1 MQYKTKYNIF
11 LSLIL
16 MCLLWTMIF
25 VPANAAPRVQD
36 TGDKLVI
43 VIDPGH
49 GGENMGTIAGA
60 TPEKQMT
67 LATAEAMY
75 RELLQFDNVEVHM
88 TRFEDKDLTLKERAE
103 FAQSVD
109 ADFLFSLHY
118 NASEYHTLFGS
129 EVWVSCVPEY
139 NVYGYQFG
147 YLQMQAMQEKG
158 LFLRGVKTRIND
170 DGTDYYGIIRE
181 SAALSVP
188 AVIIEYCHVDEERD
202 LPFCELEED
211 WITFGQSTAHTV
223 AKYFGLSSTTQGID
237 YSEESNQLP
246 KVTEN
251 RRVQSTLR
259 DETSPDVCMIELL
272 KADYDTGEINIQV
285 TATDYDSS
293 LMYYDYSI
301 DGGKTYCPLT
311 PWPGLDILLGTY
323 QDTFTLPIKVAS
335 GMQPEII
342 VRAYNQADLYLASN
356 SIPFLQTFFYEE
368 QQSTETAAPTESNT
382 PSDRDRHSIG
392 TTTFMPAAAVEVI
405 EKDEEVS
412 IITFLQIC
420 LVVVV
425 ILFSVVLIAQTINYQ
440 KRRKRRRQHIK
451 EAGDSKNHSK

>member
-1 MQYKTKYNIF
+1 MRYKIKYNIIF
-11 LSLIL
+11 GPVL
-16 MCLLWTMIF
+16 MILLWSIIVMS
-25 VPANAAPRVQD
+25 ANAAPRLQD
-36 TGDKLVI
+36 VGDKLVI

-67 LATAEAMY
+67 FATAEAMY

-103 FAQSVD
+103 FAKSVD

-139 NVYGYQFG
+139 NAYGYQFG
-147 YLQMQAMQEKG
+147 YLQMQAMKDMG

-170 DGTDYYGIIRE
+170 EGTDYYGIIRE

-202 LPFCELEED
+202 IPFCELEED
-211 WITFGQSTAHTV
+211 WITFGQSSAHTV
-223 AKYFGLSSTTQGID
+223 AKYFGLSSNSLGID

-246 KVTEN
+246 QVAEN

-272 KADYDTGEINIQV
+272 KADYDTGQINIKV
-285 TATDYDSS
+285 TATDYDSP

-311 PWPGLDILLGTY
+311 PWPGLDIMQGTY

-335 GMQPEII
+335 GVQPEII
-342 VRAYNQADLYLASN
+342 FRAYNHADLYLASN

-368 QQSTETAAPTESNT
+368 QQSMETITSTENNS

-392 TTTFMPAAAVEVI
+392 TTTFMPANTADIA
-405 EKDEEVS
+405 EKEDEVS
-412 IITFLQIC
+412 IITFLKIC

-425 ILFSVVLIAQTINYQ
+425 ILFSTVLIAQTISYQ
-440 KRRKRRRQHIK
+440 KRKKRRRQRIK
-451 EAGDSKNHSK
+451 EVGNIKNHNK